1 MVLLASRTRSRQ
13 LRLTYPVGSLKFYF
27 NNRRDRTASTCT
39 AILCTLCPAITL
51 GDCSYPA
58 DSTFTPLTRQHAG
71 RRIEAFPRSWAGI
84 RHACSAPFPM
94 NLLLLSCQ
102 WWNIKDSNLE
112 PTGYEPG
119 ALTNCANVPYVYQV
133 SIHRLRCFSYV
144 PAVPNPVV
152 TNRHWV
158 SSWLFGIAVLVN

>member
-1 MVLLASRTRSRQ
+1 MLALQILHRRLLVRFSFVFHRPSAQPSRTTRPFAFLWYTRISYPKSPASPHLPSQHPQEQ
-13 LRLTYPVGSLKFYF
+13 LSWLDEQPSSLKFYF

-51 GDCSYPA
+51 GDYSYPA

-84 RHACSAPFPM
+84 RYACSAPFPI

-102 WWNIKDSNLE
+102 MVEHQGLE
-112 PTGYEPG
+112 P
-119 ALTNCANVPYVYQV
+119 
-133 SIHRLRCFSYV
+133 
-144 PAVPNPVV
+144 
-152 TNRHWV
+152 
-158 SSWLFGIAVLVN
+158 